1 MPYPDIS
8 AHLEAMR
15 ASVFHTSDQNPLT
28 TLPRSGSRRILP
40 LEGSAYAAQAA
51 LASMQSLQIGE
62 DLKTAIPLAETRSI
76 LEEIAAEDRK
86 LRDQQGLSALNLG
99 LGIVAWEEADE
110 TYCFAPL
117 YLQSIE
123 LDISRE
129 SIRVRSTGAAP
140 ELNETLLARLGIRQR
155 GGPGSP
161 SRRSGSRHSSQDRWL

>member
-1 MPYPDIS
+1 MP
-8 AHLEAMR
+8 
-15 ASVFHTSDQNPLT
+15 
-28 TLPRSGSRRILP
+28 
-40 LEGSAYAAQAA
+40 
-51 LASMQSLQIGE
+51 SLQIGK
-62 DLKTAIPLAETRSI
+62 DLKAAIPLAETRSI

-140 ELNETLLARLGIRQR
+140 ELNETLLARLGFPDTRCRTSFQKIRK
-155 GGPGSP
+155 PTFIP
-161 SRRSGSRHSSQDRWL
+161 SSLATRIGLSWDRSIRPAG